1 MSLLSASSPLEA
13 RRFGIKFFAAQPFEV
28 GLRAVVPIFHGWIQK
43 HALDDEL
50 LIDVADY
57 AHVHH
62 GPGVLLLGHEAQ
74 YSLDQSDGRLGL
86 RYTRRRKGKGNVT
99 ARLSA
104 AFRAALKACRL
115 LQEDPALAGKLRF
128 RFDEL
133 EFHVY
138 DRLLAPRSP
147 ETFEAI
153 KKEMKPLLG
162 ELYGRAEE
170 IDFQPT
176 GGPKDPISLRIQ
188 VSPGSAVPAE
198 VLT

>member
-133 EFHVY
+133 EFHVH